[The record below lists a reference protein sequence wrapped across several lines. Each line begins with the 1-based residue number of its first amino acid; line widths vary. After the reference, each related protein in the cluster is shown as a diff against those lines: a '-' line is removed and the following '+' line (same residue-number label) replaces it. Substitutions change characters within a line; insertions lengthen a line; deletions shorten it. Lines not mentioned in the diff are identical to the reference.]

1 MMGLLCLY
9 VRGSTCGSTL
19 IRSSRELCHSYLS
32 YEIRCIKLQPFLGI
46 SCTFQFPNIVLL
58 RGAAD
63 DNEVHDFTYIGTQFT
78 SLCEHIFNVF
88 TYRKPKLGYSDD
100 NHVVL

>member
-1 MMGLLCLY
+1 MSFVIAIFLMKLY
-9 VRGSTCGSTL
+9 
-19 IRSSRELCHSYLS
+19 
-32 YEIRCIKLQPFLGI
+32 CIKQQPFLGI

-78 SLCEHIFNVF
+78 FLCEHIFNVF
-88 TYRKPKLGYSDD
+88 TYIQEAQVGRQ
-100 NHVVL
+100 